1 MRLTFCIFA
10 LYKKYFMER
19 LLQKSDRKA
28 TAVKGKDKRY
38 LYHKIDWQ
46 QQLILLLGHR
56 GTGKTTLLLQH
67 LSESKEKGVYLSL
80 DDIYFESNRLIHL
93 VEELYQQGI
102 RKIYLDEVHRYLN
115 WSKDLKQIYD
125 DYDDLQIIA
134 TGSSILDVSKGSAD
148 LSRRASIYRLQGL
161 SFREYLMIGKNI
173 ELKPLPFQEIIERHH
188 EISGDYLDHFTLEKD
203 FNNYVK
209 YGYYPFFLEGK
220 KEYFQK
226 LQATTNLVIDTD
238 IAPFEELNYAT
249 VRTMK
254 KMLYVISQSAPF
266 TPNISKLSEK
276 LNAPRNTLLRLMDL
290 LSQAKIINLLRAETK
305 GVSYLQKPEK
315 IYLENTNLMTLFSNE
330 KPNIGNNRETFLLNQ
345 LTERHDVTS
354 SKYGDFMIDD
364 TYTIE
369 VGGPSKTAKQI
380 QGVPNAFLALA
391 IEGGTG
397 KRVPLW
403 LFGFLY

>member
-1 MRLTFCIFA
+1 
-10 LYKKYFMER
+10 MER
-19 LLQKSDRKA
+19 LIQKSDRKA
-28 TAVKGKDKRY
+28 TVVKGKYKRY
-38 LYHKIDWQ
+38 LYHKIDWK

-67 LSESKEKGVYLSL
+67 LSESKENGTYLSL

-93 VEELYQQGI
+93 VEELYQKGI

-125 DYDDLQIIA
+125 DYEDLQIIA

-148 LSRRASIYRLQGL
+148 LSRRSSVYRLQGL
-161 SFREYLMIGKNI
+161 SFREYLMIEKNI
-173 ELKPLPFQEIIERHH
+173 ELNPFPFQEIIEHHH
-188 EISGDYLDHFTLEKD
+188 EISGDYLDHFSLEKD
-203 FNNYVK
+203 FNNYLK
-209 YGYYPFFLEGK
+209 FGYYPFFLESK

-226 LQATTNLVIDTD
+226 LQETTNLVIDTD

-276 LNAPRNTLLRLMDL
+276 LGAPRNTLLRLIDL

-315 IYLENTNLMTLFSNE
+315 IYLENTNLMSLFSSE
-330 KPNIGNNRETFLLNQ
+330 KPNIGNNRETFLFNQ
-345 LTERHDVTS
+345 LTESHDVTS

-380 QGVPNAFLALA
+380 KGVPNAFLALD